1 MNIKWRICIQKRK
14 IREIDNITFL
24 LEKKNILMNDIVIQ
38 LRWNFTLVPFETRSA
53 MLSLFYSVYIVC
65 VAISSKKD

>member
-1 MNIKWRICIQKRK
+1 MQKRK

-24 LEKKNILMNDIVIQ
+24 LEKNILMNGIEIQ